1 MNEALI
7 ETITKIVLEKMNTR
21 QDVSTT
27 ALDKQIPEIADGMVR
42 VWDHLQSGAEIRD
55 SFPLIQTSSPFTNSL
70 NEPSEDQ
77 GGMVRIWDHRTVAK
91 LTNDKKPLPDL
102 RDDGILPELQTR
114 LGVDEPHYKDELSE
128 LIRKTPARIGIGR
141 AGLRPKTEAWLKFR
155 LDHAAAVDAVYG
167 EVSPELLN
175 SLDLFSVET
184 QVSDKEEYIRRPDLG
199 RRLSEE
205 AIQTISKRCVHE
217 PKVQIIVSNGLSS
230 QAIEKNLEDVL
241 LSLQQSLKN
250 LKLACGTPFYIQKGR
265 VAVMDEVGEVLRPEV
280 VVLIIG
286 ERPGLLSAESLSA
299 YMCYK
304 PRKGT
309 IEAER
314 MVISNIHSGGIP
326 PVEAGAYL
334 GTVVEKILKY
344 EASGISLVQKEASA
358 SDARQN

>member
-1 MNEALI
+1 MNEGLI
-7 ETITKIVLEKMNTR
+7 EAITKIVLEKINAR
-21 QDVSTT
+21 QDTPSTIQDSEVSTH
-27 ALDKQIPEIADGMVR
+27 ADGMVK
-42 VWDHLQSGAEIRD
+42 VWNHLQSGTD
-55 SFPLIQTSSPFTNSL
+55 SQEPFTLVQTSLPFTNSPY
-70 NEPSEDQ
+70 EPTEDQ
-77 GGMVRIWDHRTVAK
+77 GGMVKIWDHRS
-91 LTNDKKPLPDL
+91 DSKPLEEKKLLLDQH
-102 RDDGILPELQTR
+102 DEILPELQTR
-114 LGVDEPHYKDELSE
+114 LGIEEPLYKEELSA
-128 LIRKTPARIGIGR
+128 LKSKTPARIGIGR
-141 AGLRPKTEAWLKFR
+141 AGLRPKTEAWLRFR

-167 EVSPELLN
+167 EVSPELLE
-175 SLDLFSVET
+175 SLDLFSVQT
-184 QVSDKEEYIRRPDLG
+184 KVSDKEEYIRRPDLG
-199 RRLSEE
+199 RRLSDE
-205 AIQTISKRCVHE
+205 AIQIISKRCVHK

-250 LKLACGTPFYIQKGR
+250 LGLEYGTSFYIQKGR
-265 VAVMDEVGEVLRPEV
+265 VAVMDEVGEVLQPEV

-334 GTVVEKILKY
+334 GNVVEKILKY
-344 EASGISLVQKEASA
+344 EASGISLVQKEASV